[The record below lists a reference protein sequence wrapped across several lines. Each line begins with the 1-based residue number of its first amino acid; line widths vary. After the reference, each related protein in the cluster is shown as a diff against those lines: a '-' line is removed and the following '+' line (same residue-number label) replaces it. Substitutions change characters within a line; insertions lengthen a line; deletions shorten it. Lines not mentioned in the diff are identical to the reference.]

1 MSDRI
6 IFTIKHEKKVLAY
19 IYQNW
24 GAKDGP
30 ELEKEVLKA
39 AKDNRL
45 DLTRQADAIKAAY
58 LAGVA
63 FYGHAKWTGAERY
76 DEDQKWTEAT
86 ECDREYL
93 AEHPDEIAV
102 DNENDKGF
110 TFFYGTG
117 NGYPEY
123 IDGWCEAA
131 YNMEV

>member
-1 MSDRI
+1 MGDRI

-24 GAKDGP
+24 GAKDGR

-63 FYGHAKWTGAERY
+63 FYGHAIWTGY
-76 DEDQKWTEAT
+76 EDHDDDLEWEKAVQE
-86 ECDREYL
+86 DREYL
-93 AEHPDEIAV
+93 ADHKDEIVV
-102 DNENDKGF
+102 DNKNNNGF

-131 YNMEV
+131 YNMDV